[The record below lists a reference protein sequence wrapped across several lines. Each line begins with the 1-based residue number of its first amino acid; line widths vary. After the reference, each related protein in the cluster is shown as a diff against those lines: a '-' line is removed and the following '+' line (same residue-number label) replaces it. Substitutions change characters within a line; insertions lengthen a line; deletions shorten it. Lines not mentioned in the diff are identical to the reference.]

1 MKKQQILFASALA
14 LTLALGACT
23 NDNEPQVV
31 DLTKPISLDF
41 GLEATTK
48 VAIENPI
55 GFDNGDAVGVYLA
68 TSDDQ
73 TQAAINAGQP
83 VNNVQFQLNGGTWD
97 GVIYWQNT
105 AQWHTLYAY
114 YPYDAALDGTQTTK
128 AVSVQADQYSNNGQA
143 YKAADY
149 LWGVN
154 RPVMATVSSQTI
166 QLKHRMARIV
176 VKLSCGD
183 DMAPEELQ
191 AIAPSLKL
199 LGTNIPTQG
208 TFEVKDG
215 QKVFT
220 DKVLNGDT
228 GIQQSLWNI
237 GASNNNFTLIFPYD
251 WFVKVLNV
259 PEVETMTEE
268 ARANGWFPD
277 AAKVPK
283 LDFAQQEQEKL
294 LLATLNDYVAQM
306 HEQFVYGKLDVD
318 ANWDQYVAEVHA
330 KGLDDL
336 LALYNAA

>member
-55 GFDNGDAVGVYLA
+55 SFDNGDAVGVYLA

-73 TQAAINAGQP
+73 AQAAINAGEP

-128 AVSVQADQYSNNGQA
+128 AVAVQADQYSNNGQA
-143 YKAADY
+143 NKAADY

-154 RPVMATVSSQTI
+154 RPVMATVSSQSI

-183 DMAPEELQ
+183 DMAAEELQ

-199 LGTNIPTQG
+199 LGTDIPTQG

-215 QKVFT
+215 SITANQAQDNTLSEVTPYSTRTADGSGAYTYYAILLPGTQFANGAEFVSLTDTDGTPYIYKLNAGGNDLQLVAGNEYTFKLKANKAGIDLAQFT
-220 DKVLNGDT
+220 IESWT
-228 GIQQSLWNI
+228 
-237 GASNNNFTLIFPYD
+237 NNN
-251 WFVKVLNV
+251 
-259 PEVETMTEE
+259 
-268 ARANGWFPD
+268 
-277 AAKVPK
+277 
-283 LDFAQQEQEKL
+283 
-294 LLATLNDYVAQM
+294 
-306 HEQFVYGKLDVD
+306 VD
-318 ANWDQYVAEVHA
+318 ESGSADMVV
-330 KGLDDL
+330 D
-336 LALYNAA
+336 

>member
-154 RPVMATVSSQTI
+154 RPVMATVSSQII

-199 LGTNIPTQG
+199 LGTDIPTQG

-215 QKVFT
+215 SITADPSQDATTLSEVTPYSTRTADGSGAYTYYAILLPGTQFANGAEFVSLTDTDGTPYIYKLNAGGNDLQLVAGNEYTFKLKANKAGIDLAQFT
-220 DKVLNGDT
+220 IESWT
-228 GIQQSLWNI
+228 
-237 GASNNNFTLIFPYD
+237 NNN
-251 WFVKVLNV
+251 
-259 PEVETMTEE
+259 
-268 ARANGWFPD
+268 
-277 AAKVPK
+277 
-283 LDFAQQEQEKL
+283 
-294 LLATLNDYVAQM
+294 
-306 HEQFVYGKLDVD
+306 VD
-318 ANWDQYVAEVHA
+318 ESGSADMVV
-330 KGLDDL
+330 D
-336 LALYNAA
+336 

>member
-215 QKVFT
+215 SITADQAQDNTLSEVMPYSTRTADGSGAYTYYAILLPGTQFANGAEFVSLTDTDGTPYIYKLNAGGNDLQLVAGNEYTFKLKANKAGIDLAQFT
-220 DKVLNGDT
+220 IESWT
-228 GIQQSLWNI
+228 
-237 GASNNNFTLIFPYD
+237 NNN
-251 WFVKVLNV
+251 
-259 PEVETMTEE
+259 
-268 ARANGWFPD
+268 
-277 AAKVPK
+277 
-283 LDFAQQEQEKL
+283 
-294 LLATLNDYVAQM
+294 
-306 HEQFVYGKLDVD
+306 VD
-318 ANWDQYVAEVHA
+318 ESGSADMVV
-330 KGLDDL
+330 D
-336 LALYNAA
+336 

>member
-1 MKKQQILFASALA
+1 MKKQFIFAPALA
-14 LTLALGACT
+14 MILGLGACS

-31 DLTKPISLDF
+31 DLSKPIDLNF
-41 GLEATTK
+41 GIGLTTK
-48 VAIENPI
+48 VTIDDANGINQFE
-55 GFDNGDAVGVYLA
+55 NGDAVGVYLA
-68 TSDDQ
+68 TSDNE
-73 TQAAINAGQP
+73 TPAASIDAGEA
-83 VNNVQFQLNGGTWD
+83 VNNVKFQLNGSTWD
-97 GVIYWQNT
+97 GAIYWQNT

-215 QKVFT
+215 SITADQAQDNTLSEVMPYSTRTADGSGAYTYYAILLPGTQFANGAEFVSLTDTDGTPYIYKLNAGGNDLQLVAGNEYTFKLKANKAGIDLAQFT
-220 DKVLNGDT
+220 IESWT
-228 GIQQSLWNI
+228 
-237 GASNNNFTLIFPYD
+237 NNN
-251 WFVKVLNV
+251 
-259 PEVETMTEE
+259 
-268 ARANGWFPD
+268 
-277 AAKVPK
+277 
-283 LDFAQQEQEKL
+283 
-294 LLATLNDYVAQM
+294 
-306 HEQFVYGKLDVD
+306 VD
-318 ANWDQYVAEVHA
+318 ESGSADMVV
-330 KGLDDL
+330 D
-336 LALYNAA
+336 

>member
-55 GFDNGDAVGVYLA
+55 SFDNGDAVGVYLA

-73 TQAAINAGQP
+73 AQAAINAGEP

-128 AVSVQADQYSNNGQA
+128 AVAVQADQYSNNGQA
-143 YKAADY
+143 NKAADY

-154 RPVMATVSSQTI
+154 RPVMATVSSQSI

-199 LGTNIPTQG
+199 LGTDIPTQG

-215 QKVFT
+215 SITANQAQDNTLSEVTPYSTRTADGSGAYTYYAILLPGTQFANGAEFVSLTDTDGTPYIYKLNAGGNDLQLVAGNEYTFKLKANKAGIDLAQFT
-220 DKVLNGDT
+220 IESWT
-228 GIQQSLWNI
+228 
-237 GASNNNFTLIFPYD
+237 NNN
-251 WFVKVLNV
+251 
-259 PEVETMTEE
+259 
-268 ARANGWFPD
+268 
-277 AAKVPK
+277 
-283 LDFAQQEQEKL
+283 
-294 LLATLNDYVAQM
+294 
-306 HEQFVYGKLDVD
+306 VD
-318 ANWDQYVAEVHA
+318 ESGSADMVV
-330 KGLDDL
+330 D
-336 LALYNAA
+336 

>member
-105 AQWHTLYAY
+105 AQWQTLYAY

-215 QKVFT
+215 SITADQAQDNTLSEVMPYSTRTADGSGAYTYYAILLPGTQFANGAEFVSLTDTDGTPYIYKLNAGGNDLQLVAGNEYTFKLKANKAGIDLAQFT
-220 DKVLNGDT
+220 IESWT
-228 GIQQSLWNI
+228 
-237 GASNNNFTLIFPYD
+237 NNN
-251 WFVKVLNV
+251 
-259 PEVETMTEE
+259 
-268 ARANGWFPD
+268 
-277 AAKVPK
+277 
-283 LDFAQQEQEKL
+283 
-294 LLATLNDYVAQM
+294 
-306 HEQFVYGKLDVD
+306 VD
-318 ANWDQYVAEVHA
+318 ESGSADMVV
-330 KGLDDL
+330 D
-336 LALYNAA
+336 